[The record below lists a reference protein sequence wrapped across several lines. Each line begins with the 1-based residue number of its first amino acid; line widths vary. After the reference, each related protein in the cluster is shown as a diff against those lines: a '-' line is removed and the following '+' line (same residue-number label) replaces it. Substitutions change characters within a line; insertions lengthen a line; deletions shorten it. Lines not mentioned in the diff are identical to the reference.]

1 MFACA
6 SLPFGLF
13 YDVSEYLLTEFGR
26 HLELIGFTPRRYL
39 VLHNGE
45 SFILCG
51 SACLKQTWQ
60 ANSKGR
66 FRIAAFFFMLRC
78 LFIFCCVRYTPV
90 HDCIFMSGMWLY
102 PSAQEHETTAP
113 MDGAFERLPATYA
126 LAFELSR
133 ESPV

>member
-66 FRIAAFFFMLRC
+66 FRIAAFSSPISPIPPQFRIHAAGSSLKQ
-78 LFIFCCVRYTPV
+78 LQQHGI
-90 HDCIFMSGMWLY
+90 
-102 PSAQEHETTAP
+102 A
-113 MDGAFERLPATYA
+113 
-126 LAFELSR
+126 SR
-133 ESPV
+133 MPLL